1 MQLNEPEKRK
11 PTCTILAGPNG
22 AGKSTLFS
30 KIPTK
35 GHFINAD
42 EVARDLNPVN
52 PEKASLE
59 AGRVVIRKLDD
70 TFKSMDDFTYETTL
84 SSRQSLHVLTRANQ
98 LGYETLLLFVALNS
112 SQLHVK
118 RVEQRVL
125 SGGHHIAEDVIRRRY
140 EHSFE
145 NLALALALSDS
156 TLVFDNSGEVGPE
169 LLIHIEAGAI
179 ISTRLDPL
187 KPLDQRVAVVVA
199 RGIGI
204 PKKLLFPRD

>member
-1 MQLNEPEKRK
+1 M
-11 PTCTILAGPNG
+11 
-22 AGKSTLFS
+22 
-30 KIPTK
+30 
-35 GHFINAD
+35 
-42 EVARDLNPVN
+42 ARELNPVN

-84 SSRQSLHVLTRANQ
+84 SSRQSLHILTRANQ

-145 NLALALALSDS
+145 NLALALSDS
-156 TLVFDNSGEVGPE
+156 TLVGRS
-169 LLIHIEAGAI
+169 ARSSSY
-179 ISTRLDPL
+179 IS
-187 KPLDQRVAVVVA
+187 
-199 RGIGI
+199 
-204 PKKLLFPRD
+204 KLVP